1 MYNFNFLQ
9 KSPTIAQTRGSIL
22 QKLGHFSISKS
33 RDRIHDILCNEKLPF
48 LKNVK
53 IEWLIYAFM
62 IYFHVNYIDFNSNSH

>member
-1 MYNFNFLQ
+1 MHNQTIIYTLCIDISINMLNVQFNFLQ

-22 QKLGHFSISKS
+22 QKLGNFSISQS

-53 IEWLIYAFM
+53 IE
-62 IYFHVNYIDFNSNSH
+62 